1 MNFHMVDVHIPIFN
15 LFFFSDLKS
24 NQSNLISRL
33 KMSEA
38 AASRAVQDFDIFG
51 GAMQWI
57 R

>member
-1 MNFHMVDVHIPIFN
+1 MVNVHTPIFN

-24 NQSNLISRL
+24 NISNLVSRL
-33 KMSEA
+33 KMSEDE
-38 AASRAVQDFDIFG
+38 ASRAVQDNDIVG